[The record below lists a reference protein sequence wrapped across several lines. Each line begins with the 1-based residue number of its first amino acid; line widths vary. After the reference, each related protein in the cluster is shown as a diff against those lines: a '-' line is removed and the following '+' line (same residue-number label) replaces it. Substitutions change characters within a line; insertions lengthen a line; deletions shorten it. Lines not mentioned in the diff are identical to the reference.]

1 MYVSGAGAVAKAE
14 MRDKGGAEPEP
25 KINNFDSAT
34 LLYCRESGTCFGGG
48 EGGGRSWL
56 MLRDILDR
64 LGLHL

>member
-34 LLYCRESGTCFGGG
+34 WIKCHN
-48 EGGGRSWL
+48 
-56 MLRDILDR
+56 LDD
-64 LGLHL
+64 